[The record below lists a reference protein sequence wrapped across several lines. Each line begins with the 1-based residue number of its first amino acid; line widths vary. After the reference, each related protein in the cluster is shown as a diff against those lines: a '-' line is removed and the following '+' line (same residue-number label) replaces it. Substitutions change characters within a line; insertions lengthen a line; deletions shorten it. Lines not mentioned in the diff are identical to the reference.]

1 MDLLKEADMLWCQ
14 SSSMAIEQNH
24 DLKELADQVPT
35 DKGRYQ
41 RTQAKRLYRHGLCS
55 LRFSKDR
62 GPTWMQVL
70 SGISGEFPACWSYQR
85 LVISLLVHKSII

>member
-41 RTQAKRLYRHGLCS
+41 R
-55 LRFSKDR
+55 FSKDR
-62 GPTWMQVL
+62 GPTWMHVL
-70 SGISGEFPACWSYQR
+70 FAFCRHIWRISC
-85 LVISLLVHKSII
+85 LLVSIRDWSSAC

>member
-14 SSSMAIEQNH
+14 SSSTPIEQNH

-41 RTQAKRLYRHGLCS
+41 MLVGRLIYFSHIRHTIIKG
-55 LRFSKDR
+55 
-62 GPTWMQVL
+62 T
-70 SGISGEFPACWSYQR
+70 IYQKI
-85 LVISLLVHKSII
+85 LYSNLLVNC